1 MQPTLYIAQDDR
13 VIAVNDG
20 VTRIG
25 RSMTADIELED
36 MTVSRRHALIVR
48 GEGETVLLDDG
59 SRNGVRLNGER
70 IQRAEPL
77 SDGDVIAVGRT
88 ELRYAAALRELTA
101 A

>member
-48 GEGETVLLDDG
+48 GEGRTVLLDDG

-70 IQRAEPL
+70 IKRAEPL
-77 SDGDVIAVGRT
+77 SDGDVIAVGRN
-88 ELRYAAALRELTA
+88 ELRYAAGVRALTLA
-101 A
+101 

>member
-48 GEGETVLLDDG
+48 GEGRTVLLDDG

-70 IQRAEPL
+70 IKRAEPL

-88 ELRYAAALRELTA
+88 ELRYAAGMRELIA